1 MGNLDIISLNI
12 WHVAAALL
20 NLLVL
25 TWILKKFLF
34 VPVQNLLAQRQ
45 AQVDTLYAEAE
56 EANTAAK
63 ADRAAYEEKL
73 AGAHAEAEEIVRSAT
88 VRADRMSDKILAE
101 AAAKAA
107 DKMRKADAD
116 IAQEKKKALND
127 AKDEISSMA
136 MAIAEK
142 VVGRELNVQDQERLV
157 DSFID
162 ALGDG
167 V

>member
-1 MGNLDIISLNI
+1 MGNLELISLNI
-12 WHVAAALL
+12 WHVAAAIL

-34 VPVQNLLAQRQ
+34 APVQNMLAQRQ
-45 AQVDTLYAEAE
+45 AQVDSLYAEAE

-101 AAAKAA
+101 AAEKAA

-116 IAQEKKKALND
+116 IAQEKKKAINEI
-127 AKDEISSMA
+127 KNEISGMSVE
-136 MAIAEK
+136 IAEK
-142 VVGRELNVQDQERLV
+142 VVGREIKEDDHKALI
-157 DSFID
+157 DSFIEN
-162 ALGDG
+162 L
-167 V
+167 

>member
-116 IAQEKKKALND
+116 IAQEKKKAINEI
-127 AKDEISSMA
+127 KNEISGMSVE
-136 MAIAEK
+136 IAEK
-142 VVGRELNVQDQERLV
+142 VVGREIKEDDHKALI

-162 ALGDG
+162 NL
-167 V
+167 